1 MQPVARSN
9 QRSVSKVEI
18 YLEYCEMNIISLE
31 LQYTVCALSDTQPRG
46 ISVLWS
52 CPLLS
57 ESHFLQR
64 LDRSSSLFIPVVR
77 GSPERAQDSGITDQA
92 AELEN
97 AIVHFPPQQF
107 GLSLSGPVFVCCA
120 QYFVLCMSA
129 MLISFTFRHIS
140 GVYDIRAC
148 SPDNVAHATTV
159 FI

>member
-77 GSPERAQDSGITDQA
+77 G
-92 AELEN
+92 
-97 AIVHFPPQQF
+97 
-107 GLSLSGPVFVCCA
+107 
-120 QYFVLCMSA
+120 
-129 MLISFTFRHIS
+129 
-140 GVYDIRAC
+140 
-148 SPDNVAHATTV
+148 
-159 FI
+159 